1 MTRKRFSRICRAA
14 RFKESF
20 IKELVKAIQD
30 NGCSYAEVFL
40 FLKPVIAETCF
51 LHNIPAPRELRPY
64 VIGSLVMAFPF
75 RNTVA
80 MLLLSIFVCSYVS
93 LPAYRVPAI
102 FLTQKLAWF
111 QIHAGFFSEP

>member
-30 NGCSYAEVFL
+30 NGCSYTETFR

-51 LHNIPAPRELRPY
+51 LHNIPAPKELRPY
-64 VIGSLVMAFPF
+64 VI
-75 RNTVA
+75 
-80 MLLLSIFVCSYVS
+80 SYDVGHEM
-93 LPAYRVPAI
+93 VE
-102 FLTQKLAWF
+102 LTYTEGEEKD
-111 QIHAGFFSEP
+111 G

>member
-30 NGCSYAEVFL
+30 NGCSYAETFC

-51 LHNIPAPRELRPY
+51 LHNIPAPKELRPY
-64 VIGSLVMAFPF
+64 VIGCDVGYEI
-75 RNTVA
+75 VE
-80 MLLLSIFVCSYVS
+80 
-93 LPAYRVPAI
+93 
-102 FLTQKLAWF
+102 LTYTEVEEKDNETYEVLK
-111 QIHAGFFSEP
+111 GE